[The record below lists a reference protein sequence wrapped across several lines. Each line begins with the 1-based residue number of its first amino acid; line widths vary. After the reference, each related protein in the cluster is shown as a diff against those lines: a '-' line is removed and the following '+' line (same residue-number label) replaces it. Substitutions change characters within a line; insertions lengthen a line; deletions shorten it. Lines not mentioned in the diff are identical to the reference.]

1 MAETNRWVGAHS
13 CAPLLDI
20 CFFDSRIQNRYF
32 LITSMNDF
40 TKIFIAPEEIVNF
53 LKKEMKLK
61 EAYQKILFQKV
72 IWQVAEA
79 KGITV
84 TTEEIEAEANRQRR
98 EKHLEKAVDTVAWLA
113 DQLVSPEDWEMGI
126 RDRLLSQ
133 KLANLLFAEKVEA
146 FFAQNQLEFEQVSLY
161 QIIVDSRKLAQ
172 EIYYQI
178 EDEEISFYEA
188 AHLYDIDISRR
199 QKCGYEGKLYR
210 FDLPA
215 NLTTVIFRSSP
226 KQIIGPL
233 QTGQGYHL
241 FMIDQFF
248 AAELTP
254 DRYQE
259 ILNNMF
265 HQWLLMELN
274 NMLDSFVY
282 HQLYEF

>member
-1 MAETNRWVGAHS
+1 
-13 CAPLLDI
+13 
-20 CFFDSRIQNRYF
+20 
-32 LITSMNDF
+32 MNDL
-40 TKIFIAPEEIVNF
+40 TKVFIAPDEIVNF
-53 LKKEMKLK
+53 LKKDMKLK
-61 EAYQKILFQKV
+61 EVYQKILFQRV

-79 KGITV
+79 KGIMV

-98 EKHLEKAVDTVAWLA
+98 EKRLEKAVDTLAWLA

-161 QIIVDSRKLAQ
+161 QVIVNSQKLAQ
-172 EIYYQI
+172 EIFYQI

-188 AHLYDIDISRR
+188 AHLYDIDIFRR

-215 NLTTVIFRSSP
+215 NLAAVIFRSSP
-226 KQIIGPL
+226 EQLIGPL
-233 QTGQGYHL
+233 QTSQGYHL

-254 DRYQE
+254 ERYQE

-265 HQWLLMELN
+265 NQWLVMELN
-274 NMLDSFVY
+274 NMLNSFVDY
-282 HQLYEF
+282 QLQ

>member
-1 MAETNRWVGAHS
+1 
-13 CAPLLDI
+13 
-20 CFFDSRIQNRYF
+20 
-32 LITSMNDF
+32 MNDL
-40 TKIFIAPEEIVNF
+40 TKVFIAPDEIVNF
-53 LKKEMKLK
+53 LKKDMKLK
-61 EAYQKILFQKV
+61 EVYQKILFQRV

-98 EKHLEKAVDTVAWLA
+98 EKRLEKAVDTLAWLA

-133 KLANLLFAEKVEA
+133 KLANLLFAKKVEA

-161 QIIVDSRKLAQ
+161 QVIVDSQKLAQ

-210 FDLPA
+210 FDLPP
-215 NLTTVIFRSSP
+215 NLAAIIFRSSP
-226 KQIIGPL
+226 AQLIGPL
-233 QTGQGYHL
+233 QTSQGYHL

-254 DRYQE
+254 ERYQE

-265 HQWLLMELN
+265 NQWLVMELN
-274 NMLDSFVY
+274 NMLNSFADY
-282 HQLYEF
+282 HLQ

>member
-1 MAETNRWVGAHS
+1 
-13 CAPLLDI
+13 
-20 CFFDSRIQNRYF
+20 
-32 LITSMNDF
+32 MNDL
-40 TKIFIAPEEIVNF
+40 TKVLIAPDEIVNF

-61 EAYQKILFQKV
+61 EVYQKILFQRV

-79 KGITV
+79 QGITV

-161 QIIVDSRKLAQ
+161 QIIVDSQKLAQ

-199 QKCGYEGKLYR
+199 EKCGYEGNLYR

-215 NLTTVIFRSSP
+215 NLATVIFRSSP
-226 KQIIGPL
+226 KQLIGPL
-233 QTGQGYHL
+233 QTTQGYHL
-241 FMIDQFF
+241 FMIDKFF
-248 AAELTP
+248 AAELTLE
-254 DRYQE
+254 RYQE

-265 HQWLLMELN
+265 YQWLVMKLTHMLNSSAYHELQE
-274 NMLDSFVY
+274 S
-282 HQLYEF
+282 

>member
-1 MAETNRWVGAHS
+1 
-13 CAPLLDI
+13 
-20 CFFDSRIQNRYF
+20 
-32 LITSMNDF
+32 MNDL
-40 TKIFIAPEEIVNF
+40 TKVFIAPDEIVNF
-53 LKKEMKLK
+53 LKKDMKLK
-61 EAYQKILFQKV
+61 EVYQKILFQRV

-98 EKHLEKAVDTVAWLA
+98 EKRLEKAVDTLAWLA

-161 QIIVDSRKLAQ
+161 QVIVNSQKLAQ
-172 EIYYQI
+172 EIFYQI

-188 AHLYDIDISRR
+188 AHLYDIDIFRR

-215 NLTTVIFRSSP
+215 NLAAVIFRSSP
-226 KQIIGPL
+226 AQLIGPL
-233 QTGQGYHL
+233 QTSQGYHL

-254 DRYQE
+254 ERYQE
-259 ILNNMF
+259 ILNSMF
-265 HQWLLMELN
+265 NQWLVIELN
-274 NMLDSFVY
+274 NMLNSSVDY
-282 HQLYEF
+282 QLQ